1 MPYGDGTGP
10 TGQGP
15 WEGWRRHGG
24 YGRGFSRGGRGG
36 FRPRGLGRRGFGGG
50 FGRWGNCRE
59 DIPQPEAAFVGDRQR
74 EVAYLEARAERLQDA
89 LQRLNQRLE
98 ALKEAGTSTE

>member
-24 YGRGFSRGGRGG
+24 YGRGFSRRRRGG
-36 FRPRGLGRRGFGGG
+36 FRRGGFGRRGFGGG
-50 FGRWGNCRE
+50 FGWRGNYQE
-59 DIPQPEAAFVGDRQR
+59 SQAEAAFAEDRQR
-74 EVAYLEARAERLQDA
+74 EVEWLEAQAERLQDT
-89 LQRLNQRLE
+89 LQRLNERLE
-98 ALKEAGTSTE
+98 ALKQERTSTE